1 MQQKNNFAF
10 LPDIPT
16 IAKQPLTL
24 RGSGMLTIL
33 LVQPWAFPLTNF
45 IIPFDTLCFCSYR
58 MVEET
63 LVVSAFST
71 NHPVMYPT
79 KT

>member
-16 IAKQPLTL
+16 IAKQPLTF

-33 LVQPWAFPLTNF
+33 LVQPWAFPLTNC
-45 IIPFDTLCFCSYR
+45 IIPFNTLYFRSYP
-58 MVEET
+58 MVEDT
-63 LVVSAFST
+63 FVVSAFST
-71 NHPVMYPT
+71 NHPVMCPT